1 MLFIRFNS
9 WIFQRKEQRM
19 SSKFLVGYA
28 TRYGS
33 TREAAEVIAATL
45 QEGGFEV
52 DLLPVRDVRTLENY
66 TVVVLG
72 APLFMFRWHK
82 DALRF
87 LSRFRKVLSD
97 LPVAVFALGPVTDPY
112 KEEEWQGARAQLEK
126 ELAKVPWFKPAA
138 LEIFGGRL
146 DPQKLGFP
154 MKLFAGQMPA
164 SDIVDPAAV
173 RTWAEELPGILG

>member
-1 MLFIRFNS
+1 
-9 WIFQRKEQRM
+9 M
-19 SSKFLVGYA
+19 SSKILVGYA

-33 TREAAEVIAATL
+33 TKEAAEVIATTL

-66 TVVVLG
+66 NAVVLG
-72 APLFMFRWHK
+72 APLFMFHWHK

-87 LSRFRKVLSD
+87 LARFQKVLGN

-112 KEEEWQGARAQLEK
+112 KEEEWQGARDQLEK
-126 ELAKVPWFKPAA
+126 ELAKHSWFKPAA

-146 DPQKLGFP
+146 DPQKMGFP
-154 MKLFAGQMPA
+154 MKMFAGQMPA
-164 SDIVDPAAV
+164 SDIVDLAAV
-173 RTWAEELPGILG
+173 RKWAERLPAIFG